1 MSDNLKGIT
10 LMVLAMAGL
19 AGTDTLIKLLATVM
33 PAPQVIAILGAGTTV
48 TFTLAAFLRR
58 EPVFSRAFFH
68 PAVLARGLSEGIAG
82 ISITASL
89 ALLPISTVSALM
101 QVNPL
106 LVTLGAALFFGE
118 TVGWRRWMA
127 VGLGLLGML
136 LIIRPGFDPDA
147 AIQALTGPHP
157 APPVFPGGMAGFDPA
172 LLLAVLAA
180 LALSAR
186 DLTTRAAPPA
196 LAHALGLGLLLC
208 AARRA
213 DPACVLAGR
222 PAAARVAAHP
232 RPRLYRHAVHGR
244 GLLGAH
250 RLGAGGGIIHR
261 RAIPLQP
268 PAVCRHHRPHPLWRA
283 PRPLDSDRRTA
294 HHHRRP
300 LCLLAR
306 KPAPTPH
313 HLAIASQSGVH
324 LIHL

>member
-186 DLTTRAAPPA
+186 DLTTRAAPRHLPSLTLSAWGFCFVPPA
-196 LAHALGLGLLLC
+196 ALILLAFWPGGPPQPVSLPTLGLAFIGMLFTVAGYWALTASVRVGELSTVAPFRYSRLLFAAIIGLTLFGERPDRWTVIGALLIIT
-208 AARRA
+208 AGLYAFLRENQRQRRA
-213 DPACVLAGR
+213 
-222 PAAARVAAHP
+222 
-232 RPRLYRHAVHGR
+232 
-244 GLLGAH
+244 
-250 RLGAGGGIIHR
+250 
-261 RAIPLQP
+261 
-268 PAVCRHHRPHPLWRA
+268 
-283 PRPLDSDRRTA
+283 T
-294 HHHRRP
+294 
-300 LCLLAR
+300 
-306 KPAPTPH
+306 
-313 HLAIASQSGVH
+313 
-324 LIHL
+324 